1 MIKIFIKKPS
11 LYMQV
16 LIAIIIATI
25 FAIIMPENAL
35 KMKIVGDIFIKLV
48 KMCIP
53 PIIFCTITIG
63 IISGSSSNRIGKIAL
78 KTIIYFEIVTTI
90 AMIIGA
96 LVAIYFKPGV
106 GINANL
112 AEIDKSLIGSDKI
125 IKTSFEDFILNIIP
139 NSFFEAFTKSEIL
152 PILFISVIFGIA
164 LSQIKERCKI
174 IIDGINQ
181 LSEIIFKIIG
191 FIMKLAPMGAFGAM
205 SYTVAKF
212 GPHSLLSLTKLLAC
226 LYITSLLFVII
237 IFGIILKICGC
248 SIFKLISHIKE
259 EIFITF
265 GTASS
270 EPALPNLMKKMEKF
284 GCPKAIANF
293 VIPAGYSLNLDG
305 TCISFTM
312 IIIFIAQAFNI
323 QLSNWQIVE
332 IMLILLVSSKG
343 ATAIVGSAFITI
355 ATTLSM
361 VDTVPVAGLVLI
373 LGIDRFMAEARS
385 VTNLIGNA
393 TASIVIS
400 KLENNF
406 NQQIAE
412 IEE

>member
-1 MIKIFIKKPS
+1 MIKIFTKRPS
-11 LYMQV
+11 LYIQI
-16 LIAIIIATI
+16 LIAIFIAII
-25 FAIIMPENAL
+25 FAITMPENAI
-35 KMKIVGDIFIKLV
+35 KMKPLGDIFIKLV

-53 PIIFCTITIG
+53 LIIFCTITLAM
-63 IISGSSSNRIGKIAL
+63 ISGSNSNRIGKIAL

-96 LVAIYFKPGV
+96 LVAIYFKPGA

-112 AEIDKSLIGSDKI
+112 VEIDKSLIGVKTT
-125 IKTSFEDFILNIIP
+125 KTSFEDFILNIIP

-152 PILFISVIFGIA
+152 PILFVSIIFGIA

-181 LSEIIFKIIG
+181 LSETTFKIIAL
-191 FIMKLAPMGAFGAM
+191 IMQLAPIGAFGAM
-205 SYTVAKF
+205 SYTIAKF
-212 GPHSLLSLTKLLAC
+212 GPESLLSLTKLLAC
-226 LYITSLLFVII
+226 LYITSFLFVII
-237 IFGIILKICGC
+237 IFGIILKLCGS

-270 EPALPNLMKKMEKF
+270 EPALPSLMKKMEKF
-284 GCPKAIANF
+284 GCSKAIANF

-323 QLSNWQIVE
+323 QLSNWQIIE

-406 NQQIAE
+406 NQQIIE